1 MYLYCMFWETAAGHE
16 SIKQQLQGAVD
27 RQRLGHGLMFTG
39 EDGHGVLPMVI
50 DLAQY
55 ILAKEHARAAEKVS
69 TLNHVDLHFCFPQHS
84 VAKSEKMDENSFY
97 FLFRE
102 MYLNNAYSSLE
113 DWIRQLDSENKQVF
127 ISSKQIEDV
136 TAKFDLKS
144 FEGGSKILVI
154 WHADKL
160 NGVASNKLLKFL
172 EEPPQNTYI
181 FLTCPNPDDLLA
193 TVRSR
198 VQEVHIP
205 RPSDSTIARYLS
217 EKFDKEF
224 TAENPLV
231 IRAQGDINT
240 AIRLV
245 KDDREQD
252 FEYFFIVWL
261 RSAVMVRQKTENL
274 REIILWSRTV
284 AGWTREKQ
292 KQFLL
297 YAAEMFRL
305 ALMQNYGLEPLVY
318 DKLTL
323 DNFKWESFAKFVSG
337 ENIELILQELTDAEY
352 HLQRNGNPKVIF
364 ADMGIKLSRY
374 ISV

>member
-224 TAENPLV
+224 TAENPLR
-231 IRAQGDINT
+231 RAHGR
-240 AIRLV
+240 A
-245 KDDREQD
+245 
-252 FEYFFIVWL
+252 
-261 RSAVMVRQKTENL
+261 
-274 REIILWSRTV
+274 RT
-284 AGWTREKQ
+284 G
-292 KQFLL
+292 
-297 YAAEMFRL
+297 AARAEARCP
-305 ALMQNYGLEPLVY
+305 GRLEPRPRHWPQAPGRGCAGTRLPYRPGRTGGRQHRGPPLLRQHRHPFRVRAGQGIGRAGRAPAAV
-318 DKLTL
+318 L
-323 DNFKWESFAKFVSG
+323 DGFARHPRRAAAG
-337 ENIELILQELTDAEY
+337 RAGTAGQGARRQGHHLAAPHAGRAGRRRDRHPRDADPPAPGAR
-352 HLQRNGNPKVIF
+352 Q
-364 ADMGIKLSRY
+364 
-374 ISV
+374 